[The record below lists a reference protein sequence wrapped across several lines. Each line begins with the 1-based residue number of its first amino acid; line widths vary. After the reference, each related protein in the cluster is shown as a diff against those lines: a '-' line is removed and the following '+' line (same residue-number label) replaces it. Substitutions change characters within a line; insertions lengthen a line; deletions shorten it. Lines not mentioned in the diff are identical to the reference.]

1 MLDLGAPT
9 EAQFSTTQLPSF
21 STGLGTEYGV
31 VERHAI
37 ILYKN
42 VKD

>member
-1 MLDLGAPT
+1 MDFGAPT
-9 EAQFSTTQLPSF
+9 EALFQTTQHPPLSAV
-21 STGLGTEYGV
+21 LGTEYGV
-31 VERHAI
+31 FEKHAI

>member
-1 MLDLGAPT
+1 MDIGAPT
-9 EAQFSTTQLPSF
+9 EAQFWTNQPPPISA
-21 STGLGTEYGV
+21 GLGTDYGV
-31 VERHAI
+31 LEKHAI